1 MNLAPISKYTRFLT
15 IALLLIMLAGEALA
29 QTVLPLP
36 RFVSLKANEVHMRTG
51 PGSRY
56 PILWK
61 LVYRNMPVEI
71 IAEFKNWR
79 KIREWE
85 GDFGWVH
92 KSMLKGQRWG
102 IVQKGKQILRRRA
115 KLDAPAIALIE
126 RKAIGKIEKC
136 SSTWCQ
142 IKFSGLTGW
151 MRHNQIW
158 GVYPRENV
166 R

>member
-1 MNLAPISKYTRFLT
+1 MNLALISNYARLFT
-15 IALLLIMLAGEALA
+15 ITLILIMLSGKTIA
-29 QTVLPLP
+29 QTALPLP
-36 RFVSLKANEVHMRTG
+36 RFVSLKPNEVYMRTG

-61 LVYRNMPVEI
+61 LVYRHMPVEI

-85 GDFGWVH
+85 GDIGWVH
-92 KSMLKGQRWG
+92 KSMLKGQRWA

-115 KLDAPAIALIE
+115 QRKAPAIALVE
-126 RKAIGKIEKC
+126 GKAIGKIEKC

-142 IKFSGLTGW
+142 ITFSGLTGW

-158 GVYPRENV
+158 GVYPGENV

>member
-1 MNLAPISKYTRFLT
+1 
-15 IALLLIMLAGEALA
+15 
-29 QTVLPLP
+29 
-36 RFVSLKANEVHMRTG
+36 MRTG

-56 PILWK
+56 PIQWK

-71 IAEFKNWR
+71 LAEFQNWR

-85 GDFGWVH
+85 GDIGWVH
-92 KSMLKGQRWG
+92 KSMLKGQRWA
-102 IVQKGKQILRRRA
+102 IVQKGNQILRRRA
-115 KLDAPAIALIE
+115 KLEAPAIALVE

-136 SSTWCQ
+136 SATWCQ
-142 IKFSGLTGW
+142 INFSGLTGW
-151 MRHNQIW
+151 MRHDQVW

>member
-1 MNLAPISKYTRFLT
+1 MSKHTQFLT
-15 IALLLIMLAGEALA
+15 ITFLSMVLAGEMLA
-29 QTVLPLP
+29 QTALPLP

-56 PILWK
+56 PIQWK

-71 IAEFKNWR
+71 LAEFQNWR

-85 GDFGWVH
+85 GDIGWVH
-92 KSMLKGQRWG
+92 KSMLKGQRWA
-102 IVQKGKQILRRRA
+102 IVQKGNQILRRRA
-115 KLDAPAIALIE
+115 KLEAPAIALVE

-136 SSTWCQ
+136 SATWCQ
-142 IKFSGLTGW
+142 INFSGLTGW
-151 MRHNQIW
+151 MRHDQVW

>member
-1 MNLAPISKYTRFLT
+1 
-15 IALLLIMLAGEALA
+15 
-29 QTVLPLP
+29 
-36 RFVSLKANEVHMRTG
+36 MRTG

-61 LVYRNMPVEI
+61 LVYRHMPVEI

-85 GDFGWVH
+85 GDIGWVH
-92 KSMLKGQRWG
+92 KSMLKGQRWA

-115 KLDAPAIALIE
+115 QRKAPAIALVE

-142 IKFSGLTGW
+142 ITFSGLTGW

-158 GVYPRENV
+158 GVYPGENV

>member
-1 MNLAPISKYTRFLT
+1 MNLALISKFARFLT
-15 IALLLIMLAGEALA
+15 IMLMLIMIAREAIA
-29 QTVLPLP
+29 QTGLPLP

-61 LVYRNMPVEI
+61 LIYRHMPVEI

-85 GDFGWVH
+85 GDIGWVH
-92 KSMLKGQRWG
+92 KSMLKGQRWA
-102 IVQKGKQILRRRA
+102 IVQEGKQILRRHA
-115 KLDAPAIALIE
+115 QLDSTAIALVE
-126 RKAIGKIEKC
+126 KKALGKIKKC

-142 IKFSGLTGW
+142 INFSGLTGW